1 MQPRCS
7 EHPKREV
14 WETETL
20 RGWVWRI
27 LGTER
32 RDFLFCALGAA
43 TCPSHRGAA
52 PPPPPAECS
61 RDGWRTRF
69 ISHSL
74 DGFHQNRG
82 LPLPSTLKRMLTGV
96 VIIKIRKSKKLC
108 ARIPSHLPCTP
119 RSLAGSPAA
128 FPPGQPQVAR
138 VTSHCSAP
146 FAVPGVPSPH
156 GIRLPFVARE
166 RAQSEGE
173 KPKGRGGEPPAG
185 PRTGGRTEEW
195 KAQRGSGQEYSPALP
210 AADPPSGPLGHRGAR
225 SCPLLC
231 VRKTEP
237 RLRAQ
242 QLRASLE
249 AGTRL
254 FFFFF

>member
-1 MQPRCS
+1 
-7 EHPKREV
+7 
-14 WETETL
+14 
-20 RGWVWRI
+20 
-27 LGTER
+27 
-32 RDFLFCALGAA
+32 
-43 TCPSHRGAA
+43 
-52 PPPPPAECS
+52 
-61 RDGWRTRF
+61 
-69 ISHSL
+69 
-74 DGFHQNRG
+74 
-82 LPLPSTLKRMLTGV
+82 MLTGV
-96 VIIKIRKSKKLC
+96 VIIKIRKSKRLC

-173 KPKGRGGEPPAG
+173 KPKGREGKPPAG

-210 AADPPSGPLGHRGAR
+210 ARRPALGPAR
-225 SCPLLC
+225 PQTSSLLSTIVCPEN
-231 VRKTEP
+231 RT
-237 RLRAQ
+237 A
-242 QLRASLE
+242 A
-249 AGTRL
+249 AGTAAPGLLGGRNKT
-254 FFFFF
+254 FFFFFF